1 MPVVNTDQARVELTR
16 AQFLGIVEHVREKFS
31 RRDDL
36 PEVIFIEETNLG
48 STLVVGGRD
57 GVFRL
62 PTFLAYGG
70 GEIHELREVSD
81 A

>member
-1 MPVVNTDQARVELTR
+1 MPVVNSNQARVELTR
-16 AQFLGIVEHVREKFS
+16 AQFLGIVEHVRERFS
-31 RRDDL
+31 SRDDL

-57 GVFRL
+57 GVFKL
-62 PTFLAYGG
+62 PTFLAYSG